1 MPAKVTKNP
10 VNNYKGWLQLGET
23 SCCNFPGRCWGEV
36 CGRRTDTIKHPPWRR
51 GNAFWIKDLVIL
63 HQHHILCAPFAC
75 SLPQPHPGQ
84 HWTNSGAV
92 KAKLL
97 QSAFFLRKI
106 RAFGYGIFWTLGF
119 GKGRSC
125 SVVSR
130 MKLSI
135 CYIPCSLTS
144 VSSTVYLVC
153 NIYYEYWNSRHLEK
167 WSGIS
172 DNFSQT

>member
-23 SCCNFPGRCWGEV
+23 SCCNFSGRCWGEV

-97 QSAFFLRKI
+97 QSAFFFKKNQGFWIWHILNLGI
-106 RAFGYGIFWTLGF
+106 RQRQVLFSGLQDEVEHLLH
-119 GKGRSC
+119 SL
-125 SVVSR
+125 
-130 MKLSI
+130 LSYK
-135 CYIPCSLTS
+135 CFKHCLSSL
-144 VSSTVYLVC
+144 
-153 NIYYEYWNSRHLEK
+153 
-167 WSGIS
+167 
-172 DNFSQT
+172 